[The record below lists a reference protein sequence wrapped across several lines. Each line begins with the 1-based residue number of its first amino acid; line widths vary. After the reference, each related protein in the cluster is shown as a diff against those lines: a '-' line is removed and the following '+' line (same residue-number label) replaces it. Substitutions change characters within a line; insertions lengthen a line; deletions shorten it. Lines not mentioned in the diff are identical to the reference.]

1 MLGLQRF
8 IFEKEIFLNMTIN
21 WWSGPDRYFQFIFT
35 FFFFYIL
42 PEFLRWIFLSKSS
55 CYIRPT
61 GRLIEI
67 GICWYLIQFI
77 RNKKSL
83 GGKKKRENRKMF
95 FTSILTIPERSST
108 RCLKICCIVWCAVIT
123 ILLILLIWSELFSI
137 AVKIYQLLS
146 FGECWTQLILDI
158 YFYVIFSSI
167 KHWSRLLFVPDYQNT
182 KHKICDAGEYIL
194 DIIIIKF

>member
-1 MLGLQRF
+1 MLGVQRF

-83 GGKKKRENRKMF
+83 EEKKRENRKMF

-146 FGECWTQLILDI
+146 FGECWTQLIL
-158 YFYVIFSSI
+158 YIFMSFFQVSNIDLDYCLFQII
-167 KHWSRLLFVPDYQNT
+167 KTPNT
-182 KHKICDAGEYIL
+182 KSVMLESI
-194 DIIIIKF
+194 F

>member
-83 GGKKKRENRKMF
+83 EEKKRENRKMF

-108 RCLKICCIVWCAVIT
+108 RCLKICCIVWCGNHNIT
-123 ILLILLIWSELFSI
+123 YTSYLVRTLFN
-137 AVKIYQLLS
+137 
-146 FGECWTQLILDI
+146 
-158 YFYVIFSSI
+158 SS
-167 KHWSRLLFVPDYQNT
+167 KDLP
-182 KHKICDAGEYIL
+182 
-194 DIIIIKF
+194 IIKFRRMLDPANIRYIFLCHFFKYQTLI